1 MNRIPSA
8 YFKLTTLILLIFVQV
23 NLAKAQTPE
32 IPPSVLFGGIT
43 VKFDRNA
50 QNLIEEDIR
59 SLMSNKKFWEEKLDR
74 AILYFPIVESIL
86 MDEEVPID
94 FKYLAVQESSF
105 KPDVVSSSNAVGF
118 WQFKPETAIELNL
131 RVDKDVDERKNIS
144 SSTHA
149 AAWYLKKNNQQLN
162 NWVSALY
169 SYYQGVGGVR
179 KLVPANWAYA
189 REVVLTGKTDRYML
203 RFFAHKIALEAGLD
217 RYRSANN
224 MVLIESEYGKGKTFA
239 EIAKYLEISEGDLKS
254 YNRWVSDNKIPT
266 DREYLLTVPVAT
278 NQVAFVRSK
287 LSLPEQTETTQ
298 TTPTLASTS
307 STSDA
312 TGFPSL
318 KKSGAPSNDK
328 GGYSFFEIN
337 GLPGIEARAGD
348 TDKSLASAGKLRTAK
363 FRRFNDLTA
372 DMPVIPGNIYYLA
385 KKNKKA
391 ATPFHTAKTGDS
403 WQSISQQY
411 GLRLVNLLKYNRT
424 ISKTYPIQT
433 GQVVWLNKKRPKN
446 QPVEIIKQKP
456 EEQVTEPA
464 IASAPS
470 KTQPSATNDI
480 PANAAGRKKYTPV
493 LVDKNESS
501 IAKENQAFQPGVTP
515 AAPATSAPAKTVE
528 VPVVASKPSTNT
540 NDRVVII
547 TQDGNDGSFKPADEP
562 KEPTARP
569 AAKPAQKPVARRS
582 ADADLFS
589 TPSENASR
597 TPANTQPVAFD
608 NPLPPVKEKPA
619 VTSARESNVF
629 HTVEQG
635 QTFYSISR
643 MNNLTVKELL
653 ALNNLNDVVK
663 LSVGQKLIVKKA
675 SGVAATSKSGAEVE
689 RSANTSGPRTHTVAA
704 GETLFR
710 ISQNYQVSVEEIQ
723 KLNKLSGNTVKVGQ
737 KLKIP

>member
-23 NLAKAQTPE
+23 NLAKAQSPE
-32 IPPSVLFGGIT
+32 IPSSVLFGGIT

-50 QNLIEEDIR
+50 QNLIEEDIK

-131 RVDKDVDERKNIS
+131 RVDKDIDERKNIS

-169 SYYQGVGGVR
+169 SYYQGVGGVK

-189 REVVLTGKTDRYML
+189 REVVLNGKTDRYML

-217 RYRSANN
+217 RYRTANN

-239 EIAKYLEISEGDLKS
+239 EIARYLEISEGDLKS
-254 YNRWVSDNKIPT
+254 YNRWVSDNKIPS
-266 DREYLLTVPVAT
+266 DKEYLLTVPVAT

-287 LSLPEQTETTQ
+287 LSLPEQPQ
-298 TTPTLASTS
+298 TVQTSPTLASANA
-307 STSDA
+307 TSDD

-372 DMPVIPGNIYYLA
+372 EMPVIPGNIYYLA

-446 QPVEIIKQKP
+446 QPIEIIKPKP
-456 EEQVTEPA
+456 EDKAIEPA
-464 IASAPS
+464 IASAAP
-470 KTQPSATNDI
+470 KGQPAAANDI
-480 PANAAGRKKYTPV
+480 PANASGRKKYTPV

-515 AAPATSAPAKTVE
+515 AAPATSSPASTVE
-528 VPVVASKPSTNT
+528 VPVVAAKPSANT

-547 TQDGNDGSFKPADEP
+547 TQDGNDESFKPADEP
-562 KEPTARP
+562 KAPTAR
-569 AAKPAQKPVARRS
+569 ASKPAQKPVAKRS

-597 TPANTQPVAFD
+597 IPANTQPAAFD
-608 NPLPPVKEKPA
+608 NPLPPVKEKP
-619 VTSARESNVF
+619 VITSAKTSNVF
-629 HTVEQG
+629 HTVEPG

-653 ALNNLNDVVK
+653 ALNNLDDVVK
-663 LSVGQKLIVKKA
+663 LSVGQKLIVQKA
-675 SGVAATSKSGAEVE
+675 SGVSSGSKPTANVE
-689 RSANTSGPRTHTVAA
+689 KAANTSGPKMHTVAP

-710 ISQNYQVSVEEIQ
+710 ISQNYQVSVDELQ